1 MESPLLTHLLH
12 AYVPVRAFLILLAL
26 IVPATTWAAD
36 STPTIAA
43 KAYFLLD
50 LQSNQILAAQRAEER
65 MEPASL
71 TTLMPAYVAFGALKQ
86 KLVTAQQQ
94 ITPSVKAW
102 KTPGS
107 RMFIEPDRPVT
118 LDELLR
124 GMIVQSG
131 NDASVALAEAVAG
144 DETAFANMMNREAR
158 RLGLKGSHFVN
169 ATGLPDEKHYST
181 ASDLVWLAAAVIRDF
196 PEYYPLYSL
205 QEYTYNNI
213 TQPNRNLLL
222 SKDPHVDGVKTGF
235 TENAG
240 YCLIASARRDTR
252 RLIAVVL
259 GAASETARAIEAQ
272 KLLNHGFQFFES
284 VRLYEKGAPVAQ
296 LQVWKGSERE
306 VPIGFQED
314 FFVTVPRGQKDQ
326 LKAALES
333 VQPLLAPISANQ
345 AVGTM
350 RISLAGRPFR
360 ERGVVSLANVSIA
373 NFFVRT
379 WDSLRL
385 RFK

>member
-1 MESPLLTHLLH
+1 M
-12 AYVPVRAFLILLAL
+12 VPPIS
-26 IVPATTWAAD
+26 WANN
-36 STPTIAA
+36 TPTIAA

-50 LQSNQILAAQRAEER
+50 VQSNQVLAEQRADER

-71 TTLMPAYVAFGALKQ
+71 TKLMTAYVVFGALKQ

-94 ITPSVKAW
+94 IIPSVKAW
-102 KTPGS
+102 KTSGS
-107 RMFIEPDRPVT
+107 RMFIEPDKPVSI
-118 LDELLR
+118 DELMR
-124 GMIVQSG
+124 GMVVQSG
-131 NDASVALAEAVAG
+131 NDASIALAEAVAG
-144 DETAFANMMNREAR
+144 DEPAFANMMNREAR
-158 RLGLKGSHFVN
+158 RLGMTGSNFAN
-169 ATGLPDEKHYST
+169 ATGLPGEKHYST
-181 ASDLVWLAAAVIRDF
+181 ARDLVRLAAAVIRDF
-196 PEYYPLYSL
+196 PEHYPLYSL
-205 QEYTYNNI
+205 REYTYNNI

-235 TENAG
+235 TDNAG

-252 RLIAVVL
+252 RLIAIVL

-272 KLLNHGFQFFES
+272 KLLNHGFQFFEN
-284 VRLYEKGAPVAQ
+284 VRLYERSTPVAR

-314 FFVTVPRGQKDQ
+314 YFVTVPRGQKDQ
-326 LKAALES
+326 LQVKLQS

-350 RISLAGRPFR
+350 RITLSGKPFG
-360 ERGVVSLANVSIA
+360 ERGVVALANVSIA

-379 WDSLRL
+379 WDGLRL